1 MASPLL
7 LTKKESALASAFLF
21 AYNKLMNISSLN
33 RVIKVL
39 IFSDLILNSAFGL
52 LAPVFAIF
60 IINNIQGGDA
70 KVAGIAVG
78 TYWILKSILQIPIGN
93 YLDRNHGEKDDF
105 YFMIGGTF
113 IGSLTFLGFIFASQP
128 WHVYALQAL
137 LAGGMAM
144 AIPSWGGIFTR
155 HIDKGHEG
163 ITWSLESSSIGIGA
177 GIAGIVGGVVVKYVG
192 FSPLFIAVSVIGVVA
207 SLFLFLIKNQ
217 IVPRGKIEKIYPHK
231 QHLFSV

>member
-1 MASPLL
+1 MD
-7 LTKKESALASAFLF
+7 
-21 AYNKLMNISSLN
+21 ISSLN
-33 RVIKVL
+33 RVVKVL
-39 IFSDLILNSAFGL
+39 IFSDLIFNSAAGL

-93 YLDRNHGEKDDF
+93 YLDKNHGEKDDF
-105 YFMIGGTF
+105 YFMIAGSLL
-113 IGSLTFLGFIFASQP
+113 GSLTFLGFIFASEP
-128 WHVYALQAL
+128 WHLYALQAL
-137 LAGGMAM
+137 LACGMAM

-155 HIDKGHEG
+155 HMDKGREG

-177 GIAGIVGGVVVKYVG
+177 GIAGITGGIIAQYIG
-192 FSPLFIAVSVIGVVA
+192 FAPLFIAMSIGGVLA

-217 IVPRGKIEKIYPHK
+217 IVPRGKVEKSYPRK
-231 QHLFSV
+231 QHLFSI

>member
-1 MASPLL
+1 MS
-7 LTKKESALASAFLF
+7 
-21 AYNKLMNISSLN
+21 ISSLN
-33 RVIKVL
+33 RVIKIL
-39 IFSDLILNSAFGL
+39 IFSDLIFNSAFGL

-105 YFMIGGTF
+105 YFMIGGSL
-113 IGSLTFLGFIFASQP
+113 IGSLTFLGFIFAHEP
-128 WHVYALQAL
+128 WHLYALQAL
-137 LAGGMAM
+137 LACGMAL

-155 HIDKGHEG
+155 HMDKGREG
-163 ITWSLESSSIGIGA
+163 ITWSLESSSLGIGA
-177 GIAGIVGGVVVKYVG
+177 GIAGIVGGIIAQYVG
-192 FSPLFIAVSVIGVVA
+192 FTPLFIAMSAGGIIA

-217 IVPRGKIEKIYPHK
+217 IVSRGKVEKSYPRK

>member
-1 MASPLL
+1 
-7 LTKKESALASAFLF
+7 
-21 AYNKLMNISSLN
+21 MNISSLN

-39 IFSDLILNSAFGL
+39 IFSDLIFNSAFGL

-60 IINNIQGGDA
+60 VVSRIHGGDA
-70 KVAGIAVG
+70 EVAGIAVG
-78 TYWILKSILQIPIGN
+78 IYWILKSILQIPIGN

-105 YFMIGGTF
+105 YFMIAGSLL
-113 IGSLTFLGFIFASQP
+113 GSLTFLGFIFAAEP
-128 WHVYALQAL
+128 WHLYALQAL
-137 LAGGMAM
+137 LACGIAF

-177 GIAGIVGGVVVKYVG
+177 GIAGIAGGIIAKYVG
-192 FSPLFIAVSVIGVVA
+192 FVPLFAAMSAGGVLA
-207 SLFLFLIKNQ
+207 SLFLLLIKNQ
-217 IVPRGKIEKIYPHK
+217 VIPRGKVKQAHPHK

>member
-1 MASPLL
+1 
-7 LTKKESALASAFLF
+7 
-21 AYNKLMNISSLN
+21 MNISSLN
-33 RVIKVL
+33 RVIKIL

-60 IINNIQGGDA
+60 IINQIQGGDA

-105 YFMIGGTF
+105 YFMI
-113 IGSLTFLGFIFASQP
+113 IGSMLGSITFLGFIFAREP
-128 WHVYALQAL
+128 WHLYALQAL
-137 LAGGMAM
+137 LACGMAL

-155 HIDKGHEG
+155 HMDKGREG
-163 ITWSLESSSIGIGA
+163 FTWSLESSSIGIGA
-177 GIAGIVGGVVVKYVG
+177 GIAGIAGGMIAKYVG
-192 FSPLFIAVSVIGVVA
+192 FTPLFIMMSVGGVLA
-207 SLFLFLIKNQ
+207 SLFLLLIKNQ
-217 IVPRGKIEKIYPHK
+217 LVPRGKVEKSYPRK